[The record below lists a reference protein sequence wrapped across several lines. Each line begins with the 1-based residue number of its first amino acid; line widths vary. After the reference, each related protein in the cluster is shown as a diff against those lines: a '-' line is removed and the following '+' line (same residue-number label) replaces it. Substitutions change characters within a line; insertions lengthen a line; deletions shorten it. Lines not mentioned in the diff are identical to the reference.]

1 MKASDAAGIG
11 TFIVVLLGGFIG
23 LTVDKYLGFAICV
36 AALIWYARKG
46 NYLRGYLTSES
57 AISMRKE
64 ADEIE
69 ELSRTW
75 IRADGM
81 AVPSDERRRLTDRRF
96 QLLKTLRSIE
106 EESSRPW

>member
-23 LTVDKYLGFAICV
+23 LTVDKYLGFTICV

-57 AISMRKE
+57 ATSMRKE

-75 IRADGM
+75 IRADGI
-81 AVPSDERRRLTDRRF
+81 AVPSEERRRLIDRRF